1 MKITKI
7 TNEKYDEKMF
17 LVIILGVLEAVIN
30 KKITI
35 NEINSILPVGMHKK
49 YKFNKKIN
57 DLLIE
62 CHYIEDFESLL
73 PNELESQLHELK
85 EQTLLLLSEYNEYS
99 NVRWLTIGIQDGF

>member
-1 MKITKI
+1 MKITEI

-17 LVIILGVLEAVIN
+17 LVIILGTIEAVIN
-30 KKITI
+30 KKITM
-35 NEINSILPVGMHKK
+35 NEINSILPVGMRKK

-62 CHYIEDFESLL
+62 CHYMEDFESLL

-85 EQTLLLLSEYNEYS
+85 EQTLLLLSEYNECS
-99 NVRWLTIGIQDGF
+99 NVRWLTMDTQDGF

>member
-1 MKITKI
+1 MC
-7 TNEKYDEKMF
+7 
-17 LVIILGVLEAVIN
+17 LVMILGTLEAIIN

-35 NEINSILPVGMHKK
+35 NEVNSILPVGMHKK

-99 NVRWLTIGIQDGF
+99 NVRWLTMGIQDGF